1 MAAVR
6 SFITS
11 IPGLEVAMGAPN
23 SADVRREPAVDRVDP
38 SGDVGHLV
46 GVGDAEQRLQD
57 AAEQAAVVLTFPTF
71 TKRYIYFEH

>member
-1 MAAVR
+1 MAAVK

-11 IPGLEVAMGAPN
+11 TPGLELTMGAPN
-23 SADVRREPAVDRVDP
+23 SADVRREPAVDRVYP
-38 SGDVGHLV
+38 GGDVGHLV

-71 TKRYIYFEH
+71 TKRYIYFEN